1 MNTDKKE
8 SADKI
13 VGSTDGLGVSEPRD
27 TEGPQGT
34 YGCACLS
41 HDAKMCTF
49 LRYGMDADDP
59 CECLC
64 HNWREQDDE
73 DVTPNSHIDRHLPK

>member
-1 MNTDKKE
+1 MTNDKQE

-13 VGSTDGLGVSEPRD
+13 VGSTVELGVSEPRD

-34 YGCACLS
+34 YGCACQS
-41 HDAKMCTF
+41 YDAKMCVCI
-49 LRYGMDADDP
+49 RYGEDATDDV

-64 HNWREQDDE
+64 HNWREQDCE
-73 DVTPNSHIDRHLPK
+73 

>member
-1 MNTDKKE
+1 MIEKTTRTVYR
-8 SADKI
+8 STSG
-13 VGSTDGLGVSEPRD
+13 VGSSDVLGDQGPRD

-41 HDAKMCTF
+41 DEAKMCAF
-49 LRYGMDADDP
+49 LRCGMDADDP

-64 HNWREQDDE
+64 HKWREQDDE
-73 DVTPNSHIDRHLPK
+73 DETPNG